1 MRTTSTRWPEGSRF
15 NPFVSPLNHKF
26 NHQTIKIMEEKKE
39 KRVLQIELDDDVKK
53 VSITGKNGDEQ
64 VVMSQELDEDDLD
77 QVAGG
82 YNPRLP
88 YYQFQGPSGGCPLAL

>member
-1 MRTTSTRWPEGSRF
+1 MRTTSTRWLGGLRLD
-15 NPFVSPLNHKF
+15 NPFVSKSKF
-26 NHQTIKIMEEKKE
+26 NDQTIKIMEEKKE
-39 KRVLQIELDDDVKK
+39 KRVLRIELDDDVKK

-82 YNPRLP
+82 K
-88 YYQFQGPSGGCPLAL
+88 PL

>member
-1 MRTTSTRWPEGSRF
+1 
-15 NPFVSPLNHKF
+15 
-26 NHQTIKIMEEKKE
+26 MEEKKE
-39 KRVLQIELDDDVKK
+39 KRVLRIELDDDVKK

-82 YNPRLP
+82 V
-88 YYQFQGPSGGCPLAL
+88 PSHVPLHNNKPFCSQAQV

>member
-1 MRTTSTRWPEGSRF
+1 
-15 NPFVSPLNHKF
+15 
-26 NHQTIKIMEEKKE
+26 MEEKKE
-39 KRVLQIELDDDVKK
+39 KRVLRIELDDDVKK

-82 YNPRLP
+82 RLRP
-88 YYQFQGPSGGCPLAL
+88 PSFCTKVKV

>member
-1 MRTTSTRWPEGSRF
+1 
-15 NPFVSPLNHKF
+15 
-26 NHQTIKIMEEKKE
+26 MEEKKE

-77 QVAGG
+77 QVDGG

-88 YYQFQGPSGGCPLAL
+88 YYQFADASSGCPLAL

>member
-1 MRTTSTRWPEGSRF
+1 
-15 NPFVSPLNHKF
+15 
-26 NHQTIKIMEEKKE
+26 MEEKKE

-77 QVAGG
+77 QVDGG
-82 YNPRLP
+82 YNPRLS
-88 YYQFQGPSGGCPLAL
+88 YYQYKDDCPPVL

>member
-1 MRTTSTRWPEGSRF
+1 
-15 NPFVSPLNHKF
+15 
-26 NHQTIKIMEEKKE
+26 MEEKKE

-64 VVMSQELDEDDLD
+64 VVMSQELNEDDLD

-82 YNPRLP
+82 HPPSL
-88 YYQFQGPSGGCPLAL
+88 YYL